1 LFFVFIS
8 IQFKPL
14 LEGILQTDKKLT
26 EKAKE
31 LEKAEMERKRQADLA
46 KLKQVIIEII
56 HIFT

>member
-1 LFFVFIS
+1 
-8 IQFKPL
+8 

-56 HIFT
+56 HLDGDDGEGGTGE